1 MTVQKRAPFMEDS
14 VFFFLKIININFK
27 TFLKVMS
34 KHFHT
39 LNWVC
44 IVFLGM
50 QLASLHLA
58 PSVHGKNKNGLRPS
72 PPHYHLSGSP
82 VISLVSQGI
91 TIDVNQP
98 GVLTIYTN
106 FLAEDLMCKC
116 LAIVNLTLWEKDP
129 PQRLP
134 KSAGEIRES
143 GQYELP

>member
-1 MTVQKRAPFMEDS
+1 MTVQKRAPFTEDS

-58 PSVHGKNKNGLRPS
+58 PSVVRIRMTWDQAHPT
-72 PPHYHLSGSP
+72 
-82 VISLVSQGI
+82 
-91 TIDVNQP
+91 TIFLE
-98 GVLTIYTN
+98 VL
-106 FLAEDLMCKC
+106 
-116 LAIVNLTLWEKDP
+116 W
-129 PQRLP
+129 
-134 KSAGEIRES
+134 SALFPRV
-143 GQYELP
+143 LL